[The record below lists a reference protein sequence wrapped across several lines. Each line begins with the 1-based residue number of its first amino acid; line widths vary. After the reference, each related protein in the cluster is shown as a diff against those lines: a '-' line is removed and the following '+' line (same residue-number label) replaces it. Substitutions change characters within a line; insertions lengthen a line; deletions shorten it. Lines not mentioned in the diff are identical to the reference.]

1 MTLFSNCERTV
12 TSLSSFSRR
21 ITLLAPSHVVWI
33 GDSLVNVA
41 ATLRRQFAYD
51 AWANQEVV
59 KAIRRAGGDNA
70 RSLQLMSHILAAER
84 VWFDRL
90 KQQPQRAPVWPESN
104 LPQCESE
111 AESLERIW
119 LEYLNTLSD
128 ADIGNTVS
136 YKNTKGENWKSTV
149 FDILSHVVMHSAYHR
164 GQIAS
169 HMRASG
175 QTPAYTDYIHAIRQG
190 FVK

>member
-1 MTLFSNCERTV
+1 MW
-12 TSLSSFSRR
+12 
-21 ITLLAPSHVVWI
+21 VWN

-59 KAIRRAGGDNA
+59 KAIQRAVGDNA

-90 KQQPQRAPVWPESN
+90 KQQPQSVPVWPTTN
-104 LPQCESE
+104 LAQCESE
-111 AESLERIW
+111 AECLGRIW

-128 ADIGNTVS
+128 ADIGDTVS
-136 YKNTKGENWKSTV
+136 YKNTKGEDWKSTV
-149 FDILSHVVMHSAYHR
+149 FDILSHVIMHSAYHR

-175 QTPAYTDYIHAIRQG
+175 QTPAYTDYIHAIRRG
-190 FVK
+190 FLK